1 MMNSSVQLF
10 KNNFIG
16 MSPPAKIML
25 LIFLVFVSVFFG
37 SLLALVIAVPIFHTS
52 FINIAGIISNPQL
65 STIGV
70 MKYFQISQSIFLFVI
85 PALVASWLF
94 DAGAFNYIKANRKP
108 SVITLL
114 LVMLAVSAA
123 IPFLNRIAALNMQ
136 MDLPA
141 SMDRVEKFM
150 KSMEEKASELTELF
164 LVSNTTIALA
174 INFIMIAIIPAI
186 GEEFLF
192 RGVIQRLF
200 SEWTRNVH
208 WGVFLTA
215 FLFSFIHFQFYGFVP
230 RFLLGMFFGY
240 LLVWSGSI
248 WVPVMGHLVN
258 NGLAVL
264 YYHFSTEP
272 MGETLM
278 DKAGTDSNSIF
289 YLSAFI
295 TFAFIGMIYLREK
308 GHVRSDS

>member
-1 MMNSSVQLF
+1 MMNSSVQQF
-10 KNNFIG
+10 KINFIN
-16 MSPPAKIML
+16 MSPPAKIIL
-25 LIFLVFVSVFFG
+25 LVFLVLVCALFG
-37 SLLALVIAVPIFHTS
+37 SLLALVIAVPLFHTS
-52 FINIAGIISNPQL
+52 FMNLAGIISNPQQ

-70 MKYFQISQSIFLFVI
+70 MKYFQIFQSVFLFVV
-85 PALVASWLF
+85 PAIIAGWLF
-94 DAGAFNYIKANRKP
+94 DIRAFNYIRANRKA
-108 SVITLL
+108 SVVTLL
-114 LVMLAVSAA
+114 LVFVTVSVA

-136 MDLPA
+136 MDLPE
-141 SMDRVEKFM
+141 SMDWAEKFM

-164 LVSNTTIALA
+164 LISNSTMVLA
-174 INFIMIAIIPAI
+174 VNFLMIAIIPAI

-192 RGVIQRLF
+192 RGVIQRLL
-200 SEWTRNVH
+200 SEWTRNAH

-272 MGETLM
+272 MGETMM
-278 DKAGTDSNSIF
+278 DKAGTDNNLLF
-289 YLSAFI
+289 YLSALI
-295 TFAFIGMIYLREK
+295 TFACIGMIYLREK
-308 GHVRSDS
+308 GQSPSDS

>member
-1 MMNSSVQLF
+1 MNSSVQQF
-10 KNNFIG
+10 KINFIN
-16 MSPPAKIML
+16 MSPPAKIIL
-25 LIFLVFVSVFFG
+25 LVFLVLVCALFG
-37 SLLALVIAVPIFHTS
+37 SLLALVIAVPLFHTS
-52 FINIAGIISNPQL
+52 FMNLAGIISNPQQ

-70 MKYFQISQSIFLFVI
+70 MKYFQIFQSVFLFVV
-85 PALVASWLF
+85 PAIIAGWLF
-94 DAGAFNYIKANRKP
+94 DIRAFNYIRANRKA
-108 SVITLL
+108 SVVTLL
-114 LVMLAVSAA
+114 LVFVTVSVA

-136 MDLPA
+136 MDLPE
-141 SMDRVEKFM
+141 SMDWAEKFM

-164 LVSNTTIALA
+164 LISNSTMVLA
-174 INFIMIAIIPAI
+174 VNFLMIAIIPAI

-192 RGVIQRLF
+192 RGVIQRLL
-200 SEWTRNVH
+200 SEWTRNAH

-272 MGETLM
+272 MGETMM
-278 DKAGTDSNSIF
+278 DKAGTDNNLLF
-289 YLSAFI
+289 YLSALI
-295 TFAFIGMIYLREK
+295 TFACIGMIYLREK
-308 GHVRSDS
+308 GQSPSDS

>member
-1 MMNSSVQLF
+1 
-10 KNNFIG
+10 
-16 MSPPAKIML
+16 MSPPAKIIL
-25 LIFLVFVSVFFG
+25 LVFLVLVCALFG
-37 SLLALVIAVPIFHTS
+37 SLLALVIAVPLFHTS
-52 FINIAGIISNPQL
+52 FMNLAGIISNPQQ

-70 MKYFQISQSIFLFVI
+70 MKYFQIFQSVFLFVV
-85 PALVASWLF
+85 PAIIAGWLF
-94 DAGAFNYIKANRKP
+94 DIRAFNYIRANRKA
-108 SVITLL
+108 SVVTLL
-114 LVMLAVSAA
+114 LVFVTVSVA

-136 MDLPA
+136 MDLPE
-141 SMDRVEKFM
+141 SMDWAEKFM

-164 LVSNTTIALA
+164 LISNSTMVLA
-174 INFIMIAIIPAI
+174 VNFLMIAIIPAI

-192 RGVIQRLF
+192 RGVIQRLL
-200 SEWTRNVH
+200 SEWTRNAH

-272 MGETLM
+272 MGETMM
-278 DKAGTDSNSIF
+278 DKAGTDNNLLF
-289 YLSAFI
+289 YLSALI
-295 TFAFIGMIYLREK
+295 TFACIGMIYLREK
-308 GHVRSDS
+308 GQSPSDS